1 MKKCEFCGEEIKGS
15 YYVSQYGNGYVCE
28 ECGDER
34 LTHEEEYEAYIY
46 SEDVR
51 ECYSDDYGVDID
63 RFDFVEVEK
72 KYYIEIYDKYHCD
85 VIILESKWFETVESA
100 QKWFKEEL
108 DYFNNK
114 FGVRL
119 LSATFENGEQG
130 DVKFEMY
137 LK

>member
-1 MKKCEFCGEEIKGS
+1 MKKCEFCGKEIKGS
-15 YYVSQYGNGYVCE
+15 YYDSQYGNGCVCE

-34 LTHEEEYEAYIY
+34 LTYEEEYETYIY

-72 KYYIEIYDKYHCD
+72 KYYIEIYDKSCCD
-85 VIILESKWFETVESA
+85 VIILESKWFETAESA
-100 QKWFKEEL
+100 KKWFKEEL

-119 LSATFENGEQG
+119 FSATFENGEQG
-130 DVKFEMY
+130 DVKFEMH